1 MMRHFTKTTLFFLTF
16 IGAVLSEA
24 STAVVA
30 AEFVPSPAQP
40 SPFGQLFDFLVRQQA
55 TLLPALAF
63 ASGFALIA
71 GVAHNALSDFSRV
84 PIGDWVW
91 RWTLKAVFIVSVFA
105 IGAFVFHS
113 QSKVIDATTGLSLP
127 EPACKPPRESATT
140 AIVLLHGWN
149 GSADATWNSFPELI
163 CEDQTLSDTELFV
176 VDYPTFLARRQL
188 SIAELGR
195 WLRQSFFTDTLR
207 KYSDVHVIAHSM
219 GGPMAR
225 NMYLEDELAGESK
238 IRSIITI
245 ASPFLG
251 AQIAELAR
259 ALDISA
265 DLTNDMAP
273 GSAFLK
279 ALANNWTDVR
289 LKPATYCFTS
299 PQDEIVP
306 SDSAKNQC
314 DCTHDYPQWGHVDMV
329 KPMLAT
335 DERYRMP
342 IRALR
347 NIRAAAQ
354 MDASVRARCFGLAD
368 TDAPMQH
375 AFR

>member
-1 MMRHFTKTTLFFLTF
+1 
-16 IGAVLSEA
+16 V
-24 STAVVA
+24 
-30 AEFVPSPAQP
+30 QP
-40 SPFGQLFDFLVRQQA
+40 SQFGQLTDFLVREQT
-55 TLLPALAF
+55 TLFPALIVL
-63 ASGFALIA
+63 SGIAAVSHVIHGAVRDLPLVPMRDLI
-71 GVAHNALSDFSRV
+71 
-84 PIGDWVW
+84 W
-91 RWTLKAVFIVSVFA
+91 RWSLEVLFILFGFIVSAVLFY
-105 IGAFVFHS
+105 S
-113 QSKVIDATTGLSLP
+113 DTKVVQAAAGLPVP
-127 EPACKPPRESATT
+127 ESACKPSRQGVTT

-149 GSADATWNSFPELI
+149 GSGDATWNNFPGLI
-163 CEDQTLSDTELFV
+163 CEDSTLSDTDLFV

-207 KYSDVHVIAHSM
+207 KYLDVHVIAHSM

-225 NMYLEDELAGESK
+225 NMYLEDVLAGESK

-251 AQIAELAR
+251 AQKAALAR

-265 DLTNDMAP
+265 DLTADMAP

-279 ALANNWTDVR
+279 ALANNWTNVR

-299 PQDEIVP
+299 PQDEIVS

-314 DCTHDYPQWGHVDMV
+314 DCTHDYPLWGHVDMV
-329 KPMLAT
+329 KPVLAT

-354 MDASVRARCFGLAD
+354 MASSVRPGCFSLAD
-368 TDAPMQH
+368 INAPMRH